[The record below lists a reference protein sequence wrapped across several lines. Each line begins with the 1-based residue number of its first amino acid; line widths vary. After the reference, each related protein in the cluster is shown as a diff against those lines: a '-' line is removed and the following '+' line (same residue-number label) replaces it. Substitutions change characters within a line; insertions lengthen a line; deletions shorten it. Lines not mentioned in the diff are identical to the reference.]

1 MDSVVAIYKRR
12 GETPLQALSRLRVE
26 KSELVN
32 ETLSYA
38 GRLDPLAEGLMLVL
52 IGEENKNREKYLGLD
67 KTYIVEILCGVS
79 TDTHDLLGLVTE
91 VGSKEI
97 TLKKFTESVSSF
109 VGKFTQKYPAFSS
122 KTVGGVQL
130 HELSRKGEI
139 VDVPEHEVSL
149 YSAGIISS
157 KVVTGKE
164 VLENALL
171 SVDLID
177 GDFRQEETKEKWETK
192 LRDVN
197 MEFVLFEVELNVSSG
212 FYVRQLA
219 SDLGE
224 KLGVPALAY
233 SIKRTKVGE
242 WEIPGLT
249 STFN

>member
-67 KTYIVEILCGVS
+67 KTYVAEILCGAS

-91 VGSKEI
+91 VGLKEI
-97 TLKKFTESVSSF
+97 TLEKFTESIDSF

-139 VDVPEHEVSL
+139 VEIPEHEVSL
-149 YSAGIISS
+149 YGAEIISH
-157 KVVTGKE
+157 KKITGKD
-164 VLENALL
+164 VLENALFL
-171 SVDLID
+171 ADLVL
-177 GDFRQEETKEKWETK
+177 GDFRQKEIKERWEMS
-192 LRDVN
+192 LNSGEIDFN
-197 MEFVLFEVELNVSSG
+197 LFEVELKVSSG
-212 FYVRQLA
+212 FYVRQFA
-219 SDLGE
+219 HDLGK

-242 WEIPGLT
+242 WEI
-249 STFN
+249 

>member
-12 GETPLQALSRLRVE
+12 GETPLQALSRLRKE
-26 KSELVN
+26 KEELVS

-52 IGEENKNREKYLGLD
+52 IGEENKKREKYLGLD
-67 KTYIVEILCGVS
+67 KTYTVEILCGVS

-91 VGSKEI
+91 VEPKEI
-97 TLKKFTESVSSF
+97 TLEKFTKSINSF

-130 HELSRKGEI
+130 HELSRKGEV
-139 VDVPEHEVSL
+139 VDIPEHEVSL
-149 YSAGIISS
+149 YSTEVISHKKII
-157 KVVTGKE
+157 GKD
-164 VLENALL
+164 VLENALT

-177 GDFRQEETKEKWETK
+177 GDFRQKEIKEKWMASLQSENIE
-192 LRDVN
+192 L
-197 MEFVLFEVELNVSSG
+197 VLFEVELNVSSG

-224 KLGVPALAY
+224 KLGMPALAY

-242 WEIPGLT
+242 WEVQGLT
-249 STFN
+249 STFY

>member
-1 MDSVVAIYKRR
+1 MDSVLVIYKRR
-12 GETPLQALSRLRVE
+12 GETPLQALSRLRKE
-26 KSELVN
+26 RGELVN

-52 IGEENKNREKYLGLD
+52 VGEENKNREKYLGLD

-91 VGSKEI
+91 VESKEV
-97 TLKKFTESVSSF
+97 TLEKLTKSINSF
-109 VGKFTQKYPAFSS
+109 VGKFAQKYPVFSS

-130 HELSRKGEI
+130 HELSRKGEV
-139 VDVPEHEVSL
+139 VDIPEHEVSL
-149 YSAGIISS
+149 YSTEVISHKKII
-157 KVVTGKE
+157 GKD
-164 VLENALL
+164 VLENALF

-177 GDFRQEETKEKWETK
+177 GDFRQKEIKEKWVTSLQNE
-192 LRDVN
+192 N

-219 SDLGE
+219 YDLGE

-233 SIKRTKVGE
+233 SIKRTRVGE
-242 WEIPGLT
+242 WGL
-249 STFN
+249 